1 LTEEVLRDLYYGIK
15 LTGDSSLAH
24 LATYIVGV
32 THDKPMTDVFDT
44 HMTFRTDAMTSYV
57 EKKTLV
63 IQAVYEESGHLC
75 TPSTAKKLDMNVLY
89 ININI
94 DVDHK
99 DILDIAIQ
107 NWINFQVYQT

>member
-1 LTEEVLRDLYYGIK
+1 MLKRK
-15 LTGDSSLAH
+15 L
-24 LATYIVGV
+24 
-32 THDKPMTDVFDT
+32 
-44 HMTFRTDAMTSYV
+44 
-57 EKKTLV
+57 EV

-99 DILDIAIQ
+99 DILDIAK

>member
-1 LTEEVLRDLYYGIK
+1 MSR
-15 LTGDSSLAH
+15 
-24 LATYIVGV
+24 V
-32 THDKPMTDVFDT
+32 TP
-44 HMTFRTDAMTSYV
+44 
-57 EKKTLV
+57 
-63 IQAVYEESGHLC
+63 C

-107 NWINFQVYQT
+107 KLDKLSGVPDVVVIAGTFAEKWIRPSRHSINHLI